1 MPGLELEVMP
11 TAAYNQLANIHDGT
25 RSWLHKH
32 EKRIEGHNKWL
43 KQNAV
48 DREISRQD
56 MKIDASGEDSLKTL
70 ADSNPMPLKKMKDK
84 KRDIGFVVV
93 RKRVEARARE
103 YLRAER

>member
-1 MPGLELEVMP
+1 MP

-93 RKRVEARARE
+93 RKRVEARVRE

>member
-1 MPGLELEVMP
+1 MP

-48 DREISRQD
+48 DR
-56 MKIDASGEDSLKTL
+56 G
-70 ADSNPMPLKKMKDK
+70 N
-84 KRDIGFVVV
+84 F
-93 RKRVEARARE
+93 
-103 YLRAER
+103 